1 MRLKIMGLCLVAMFA
16 LTAMV
21 SASASAAEPAFY
33 ECAKV
38 AGGKFADKKCSS
50 QHAGKTHEREL
61 QEGIRKG
68 KGADKKCSKPG
79 SGKTAKYELQE
90 GIGKG
95 KGGKHAFNVQ
105 GGKATP
111 PTPAVTG

>member
-21 SASASAAEPAFY
+21 SASASAAEPEFY

-38 AGGKFADKKCSS
+38 AGGKFADKKCS
-50 QHAGKTHEREL
+50 T
-61 QEGIRKG
+61 
-68 KGADKKCSKPG
+68 PG

-95 KGGKHAFNVQ
+95 KGGKHAFKGK
-105 GGKATP
+105 GGKATLH
-111 PTPAVTG
+111 TPAVSGEVTCKSFA